1 MSAID
6 VPETQTIERAG
17 RQSLLVINSSV
28 PRTLLVPALCLLTA
42 LVQTAPLALHLTTCV
57 PFGNYPA
64 PTVVRFNLWTLWW
77 NSDRLLHGYGGYWR
91 GTAFYPHSYSLPRS
105 QPLRLTPP
113 R

>member
-91 GTAFYPHSYSLPRS
+91 EPPCSPAARTAPCFQPRL
-105 QPLRLTPP
+105 LR
-113 R
+113 